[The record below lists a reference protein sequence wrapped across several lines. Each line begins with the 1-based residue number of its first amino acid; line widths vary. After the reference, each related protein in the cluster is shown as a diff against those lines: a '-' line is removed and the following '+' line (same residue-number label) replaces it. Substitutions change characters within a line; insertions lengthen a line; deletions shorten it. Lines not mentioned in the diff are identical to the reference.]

1 MIIKIKLFAS
11 AKEIVGGKSEIS
23 LEFTGAT
30 ITVTGL
36 REKLLQNYPKLAQ
49 VPFVFAINYKIVS
62 VFEANTP
69 YVSAFAITPY
79 DEIAVLPPIRDR
91 KSVV

>member
-23 LEFTGAT
+23 LEFTEGPT

-36 REKLLQNYPKLAQ
+36 REKLLQNYPKLAE
-49 VPFVFAINYKIVS
+49 VPFVFCN
-62 VFEANTP
+62 
-69 YVSAFAITPY
+69 
-79 DEIAVLPPIRDR
+79 
-91 KSVV
+91 